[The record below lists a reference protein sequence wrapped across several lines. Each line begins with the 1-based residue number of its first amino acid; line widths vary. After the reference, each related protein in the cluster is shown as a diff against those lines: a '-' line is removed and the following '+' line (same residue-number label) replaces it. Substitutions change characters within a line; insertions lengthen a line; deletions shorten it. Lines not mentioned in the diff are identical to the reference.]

1 MMRFFVI
8 LVSLVFLGCQDV
20 TRPQKPE
27 DLIPMDKM
35 VDVLVEAYLANAA
48 QSVRNKTIVHQG
60 IKMDSLIYTKYGIDS
75 LQFVKSN
82 EYYAADANVYLD
94 IFKKVEEKLE
104 GYEQELDSLLN
115 KDRFNSQN
123 EEIRRN
129 RNEAGED

>member
-1 MMRFFVI
+1 
-8 LVSLVFLGCQDV
+8 
-20 TRPQKPE
+20 
-27 DLIPMDKM
+27 MDKM

-60 IKMDSLIYTKYGIDS
+60 VKMDSLIYTKYGIDS